1 MQPLPA
7 FLIIAVLSIV
17 TSGQVGVGSIGNGN
31 DGRQILPIGET
42 PTPGLGPG
50 PRVGVTFGG
59 NNHNILPIEEL
70 DPSECGQ
77 YECSR
82 RKWKW
87 GTGEMIPV
95 CCDLVDGKCPKRTR
109 ENLMRC
115 RELEGPG

>member
-17 TSGQVGVGSIGNGN
+17 TSGIWDLGLAQLPPTGGELFGGKNPK
-31 DGRQILPIGET
+31 ILPIREM
-42 PTPGLGPG
+42 
-50 PRVGVTFGG
+50 
-59 NNHNILPIEEL
+59 
-70 DPSECGQ
+70 DPSKCGQ

-109 ENLMRC
+109 ENLLRC
-115 RELEGPG
+115 RELIISPSLSTLNV